1 MSVDSPGSLNRMLDT
16 IVQASRAGEVSF
28 RAILNAVGQRSFGP
42 VLLLAGLITIL
53 PPIGIIPGVPTAM
66 AALVLLTAGQIL
78 CARRTFW
85 FPHWLLAFHADAAS
99 VKQAVNR
106 MRGPAGWIDRVVH
119 KRLTLFVRG
128 PAVYGIA
135 GVCVLIALGMPPME
149 FVPFSAAGAGAALV
163 AFGLA
168 LVGDDGLLALT
179 AFAITVGT
187 FSLLLVGLL

>member
-1 MSVDSPGSLNRMLDT
+1 MSADPPGSLNRMLDA
-16 IVQASRAGEVSF
+16 IVQATRPGEVSF
-28 RAILNAVGQRSFGP
+28 STILDAVGQRSFGP
-42 VLLLAGLITIL
+42 LLLLAGLITML
-53 PPIGIIPGVPTAM
+53 PPIGVIPGVPTAM
-66 AALVLLTAGQIL
+66 AALVLLTAAQIL

-85 FPHWLLAFHADAAS
+85 FPNWLLACHADAAS

-106 MRGPAGWIDRVVH
+106 MRGPAGWIDSVVH
-119 KRLTLFVRG
+119 TRLTLFVRG
-128 PAVYGIA
+128 PAVYCIA

-149 FVPFSAAGAGAALV
+149 FVPFSATGAGAALI

-168 LVGDDGLLALT
+168 LVGEDGLLALT

>member
-16 IVQASRAGEVSF
+16 IVQATRAGEVSF
-28 RAILNAVGQRSFGP
+28 SAILDAVGQRSFGP
-42 VLLLAGLITIL
+42 LLLLAGLITIL

-85 FPHWLLAFHADAAS
+85 FPNWLLACHADAAS
-99 VKQAVNR
+99 VKKAVNR
-106 MRGPAGWIDRVVH
+106 MRGPAGWIDRVVRT
-119 KRLTLFVRG
+119 RLTLFVRG
-128 PAVYGIA
+128 PAVYCIA

-149 FVPFSAAGAGAALV
+149 FVPFSATGAGAALV